1 MKEPVKE
8 PQKIKIV
15 VKPTG
20 AGVVPARKKEEAP
33 PTTQPTKRKK
43 GLIRKIVE
51 IVSNDIRHLPD
62 KIWGEKNKQQKE
74 VTMPESTESWEDWE
88 GQI

>member
-20 AGVVPARKKEEAP
+20 GAVQKKPVVKEEP
-33 PTTQPTKRKK
+33 VNQQQPKPKRKK

-51 IVSNDIRHLPD
+51 IVSNDIRNLPT
-62 KIWGEKNKQQKE
+62 KIWGAKKKVNMPDSKE
-74 VTMPESTESWEDWE
+74 TWKDWE
-88 GQI
+88 GEI

>member
-1 MKEPVKE
+1 VMKEPVKE

-15 VKPTG
+15 VKPAG
-20 AGVVPARKKEEAP
+20 AGVVPARKKEE

-51 IVSNDIRHLPD
+51 IVSNDIRDLPD
-62 KIWGEKNKQQKE
+62 KLWGKKQVKKA
-74 VTMPESTESWEDWE
+74 TMPDSKESWKDWE
-88 GQI
+88 GEL

>member
-8 PQKIKIV
+8 PAKIKIV

-20 AGVVPARKKEEAP
+20 GSVQKKPTIKEESINQQ
-33 PTTQPTKRKK
+33 QPKSKRKK

-51 IVSNDIRHLPD
+51 IVSNDIRNLPD
-62 KIWGEKNKQQKE
+62 KLWGAKKKVIMPDSKE
-74 VTMPESTESWEDWE
+74 TWEDWRGE
-88 GQI
+88 L